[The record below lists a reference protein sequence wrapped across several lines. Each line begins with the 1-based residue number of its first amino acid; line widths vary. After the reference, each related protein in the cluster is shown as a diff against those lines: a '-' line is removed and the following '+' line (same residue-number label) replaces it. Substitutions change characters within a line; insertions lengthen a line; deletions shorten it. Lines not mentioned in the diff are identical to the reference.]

1 MNIRAKIF
9 GGAQAPGDEPV
20 IKSKRPKGA
29 NADQLNSVSVKREES
44 RRHNSRGDDRHRLSD
59 EQARVIHDRTEH
71 LVHLINV
78 SGGGAMIS
86 GGIEAKLWDRAE
98 LYLGEGGAIECAVR
112 WIRDGRI
119 GLEFA
124 HETRI
129 DCSADEQA
137 QVLRDVITR
146 SFPEVEF
153 ELSDEAPPTEPD
165 GPEQRRERRHPLIW
179 SGVLHHD
186 YQSTPVRLRNISSA
200 GALLECSAAVRAG
213 SEPLLELSD
222 TLALSAT
229 VTWVVGD
236 QVGLR
241 FQAPFDLRMLSATRP
256 EVAPSHWEAPEHLDA
271 GRSSDSPSADQ
282 WGRMSL
288 GQLRSELEGFLK
300 R

>member
-9 GGAQAPGDEPV
+9 GGAHAPDDEPV
-20 IKSKRPKGA
+20 IQSKRPKGA
-29 NADQLNSVSVKREES
+29 SADQLNSVSVKREES
-44 RRHNSRGDDRHRLSD
+44 RRHDSRGDDRHRLTD
-59 EQARVIHDRTEH
+59 EQARMIHDGAEH
-71 LVHLINV
+71 LVRLINV

-86 GGIEAKLWDRAE
+86 GDFEPKLWDRAE
-98 LYLGEGGAIECAVR
+98 LHLGEGGAIECAVR
-112 WIRDGRI
+112 WIRDDRI

-124 HETRI
+124 HETRL
-129 DCSADEQA
+129 DCPADEHA
-137 QVLRDVITR
+137 QILRDVITR

-153 ELSDEAPPTEPD
+153 ELSDEAPPAERA
-165 GPEQRRERRHPLIW
+165 GPEQRRDRRHPLIW

-186 YQSTPVRLRNISSA
+186 YQSTPVRLRNISST
-200 GALLECSAAVRAG
+200 GTLLECSAAVRVG

-241 FQAPFDLRMLSATRP
+241 FQTPFDLHMLSGTRP
-256 EVAPSHWEAPEHLDA
+256 EVAPSYWERPEHLDTAPSA
-271 GRSSDSPSADQ
+271 GADQ

-288 GQLRSELEGFLK
+288 GQLRTELGGFLK